1 MKNFHHVIDSPIGPI
16 TTVVDEE
23 GAVVAVSFG
32 GDATAERG
40 DRAPDRTR
48 AVDEQIGEYFAGQ
61 RRQFDLR
68 LAARGTE
75 FQRRVWD
82 ALQAI
87 PFGETRSYGEIA
99 RAIGSPAA
107 VRAVG
112 RANGSNPRGLIVPC
126 HRVIGA
132 DGSLTGYA
140 GGLDIKQ
147 QLLAFEAGTALVATP
162 ATSSRPLRAAPDPAT
177 L

>member
-23 GAVVAVSFG
+23 GAIVAVSFG
-32 GDATAERG
+32 GEAPTDLG

-61 RRQFDLR
+61 RREFDLR
-68 LAARGTE
+68 LAPRGTD
-75 FQRRVWD
+75 FQRRVWE
-82 ALQAI
+82 ALVAI
-87 PFGETRSYGEIA
+87 PFGETRTYGEIA
-99 RAIGSPAA
+99 RAIGSEAA

-140 GGLDIKQ
+140 GGLAIKQ
-147 QLLAFEAGTALVATP
+147 QLLAFEAGTAIVATHAASP
-162 ATSSRPLRAAPDPAT
+162 RPLRVARDPAT